1 MKKENR
7 KKNQVF
13 IFLVVLSLLL
23 IFLNKAGYLSYP
35 KNYLIYI
42 VSSVSSSFQ
51 SSSNRFND
59 MLNTF
64 SQIDKFKKENADLRE
79 ENLNIKYELLQSKEI
94 KRENELLRKQL
105 GFSQSSCSVG
115 NCFNWVMGNV
125 TSRESSNFGNS
136 IIINIGKRSN
146 IEEGFPVIVSGG
158 LIVGKV
164 VDVFDDY
171 SKVMLITDSNSLINV
186 ISQDTR
192 ANGVVKG
199 SYGIGVSL
207 EMINQAEDLV
217 KGNLVITS
225 GLDENIPKGFIL
237 GKISKIEESPNKVF
251 KSAEIDLF
259 VDFNHIEEIFVAIK

>member
-13 IFLVVLSLLL
+13 IFLVVFSLLL
-23 IFLNKAGYLSYP
+23 IFLNKAGYLNYP
-35 KNYLIYI
+35 KNYLIYV
-42 VSSVSSSFQ
+42 VSSVSNSFQ
-51 SSSNRFND
+51 SLSNRFD
-59 MLNTF
+59 DILSTF
-64 SQIDKFKKENADLRE
+64 AEIDKFKKENADLKK
-79 ENLNIKYELLQSKEI
+79 ENLNIKYELSQLKEI
-94 KRENELLRKQL
+94 KRENELLREQL
-105 GFSQSSCSVG
+105 EFSQNSCLVG
-115 NCFNWVMGNV
+115 NCFNWIMGIV
-125 TSRESSNFGNS
+125 TSRESSNFGKS

-146 IEEGFPVIVSGG
+146 IKEGFPVIVSGG
-158 LIVGKV
+158 LLVGKV

-171 SKVMLITDSNSLINV
+171 SKVMLITDSNSSINV

-192 ANGVVKG
+192 ANGVVRG
-199 SYGIGVSL
+199 SYGTGVRL

-237 GKISKIEESPNKVF
+237 GKISEIKESPNKVF

-259 VDFNHIEEIFVAIK
+259 VDFNHIEEIFIAIK